1 MAGRQSVKGR
11 ELYLEGEL
19 MAWSERQVSRPDLSC
34 RKLFMSLN
42 KMMLQLPMMNN
53 LCVRVCVHALATE
66 KVCEQYCSDR
76 SQRAL
81 GRNPPQTHT
90 PTPTHADIRIHTHP
104 AMVSPLI
111 IYHYLPQKRGERV
124 TPKTVHGP
132 YPCVSNMRQPPH
144 APDLSKAHTRVLNRN
159 YSVIC
164 RAPLSNLTYMS
175 SYSKPY
181 LSNCMFSVVVFCFV
195 F

>member
-1 MAGRQSVKGR
+1 MIWQADRVWKG

-90 PTPTHADIRIHTHP
+90 PPHTDIRIHTHP

-124 TPKTVHGP
+124 TPKTVMGP
-132 YPCVSNMRQPPH
+132 TLASLTWDSHLMLLIYQRLTHAFWIETILWYVEGPCLISPICQVIQN
-144 APDLSKAHTRVLNRN
+144 HT
-159 YSVIC
+159 
-164 RAPLSNLTYMS
+164 
-175 SYSKPY
+175 
-181 LSNCMFSVVVFCFV
+181 
-195 F
+195 